1 MKQLFRFA
9 TTLIV
14 VSLLTTAAQADV
26 TVGYGDVPIDPG
38 GVSQAQQFNV
48 LDPILGFDIAFDF
61 SASLDGSWSSDY
73 YATIIDPSGDVF
85 RLGDGLGFGDLDYDL
100 GVATGTDGSQK
111 DSSDAGSFG
120 TFFSLAQIQAL
131 SPTFGEAGVYQ
142 AFFADGWAGGAETE
156 ILGSATI
163 TVSTQAIP
171 EPASGLVLVGLTGVL
186 FLRRRR

>member
-1 MKQLFRFA
+1 MKQLVRFA
-9 TTLIV
+9 TTLVV
-14 VSLLTTAAQADV
+14 VSLLTQPRQADV
-26 TVGYGDVPIDPG
+26 TVAYGDVPIDPG

-48 LDPILGFDIAFDF
+48 LDPILGFDVAFDF

-100 GVATGTDGSQK
+100 GVATGADGSQN

-131 SPTFGEAGVYQ
+131 SPNFGEAGTYQ
-142 AFFADGWAGGAETE
+142 AFFADGWPAGTETE

-186 FLRRRR
+186 FMRRRR